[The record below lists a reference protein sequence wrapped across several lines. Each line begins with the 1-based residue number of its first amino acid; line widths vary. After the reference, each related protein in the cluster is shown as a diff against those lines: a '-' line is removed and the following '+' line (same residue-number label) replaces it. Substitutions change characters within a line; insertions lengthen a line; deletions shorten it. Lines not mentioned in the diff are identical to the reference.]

1 MSFAH
6 VQMMLYRPFVHYL
19 LRPKNPSSRDRS
31 QSIGMAC
38 VTVSRKIV
46 HIADDM
52 RKAGIL
58 NGAYWFTIYTTFF
71 SIITLVYYVLV
82 NPPDELLL
90 EILEDAKLGRQCI
103 ANVQELSLAAKRC
116 TVGLTVSCLLG

>member
-1 MSFAH
+1 
-6 VQMMLYRPFVHYL
+6 
-19 LRPKNPSSRDRS
+19 
-31 QSIGMAC
+31 MAC

-46 HIADDM
+46 HITDDM

-103 ANVQELSLAAKRC
+103 SSVQELSLAAKRC
-116 TVGLTVSCLLG
+116 TVGLAVSCLLG